1 MPLENSRI
9 QAICFDVDGT
19 LWDSD
24 DELVR
29 RLSEFLKPVSP
40 LLLKRDPLLAARR
53 LVMALETPGNLV
65 HNLRFQSRLIS
76 RLIEFGGRTNALQ
89 IDGTPSPHLLVKGV
103 TEMLTALAL
112 RWPLAVVSARPEKST
127 LEFLTH
133 HDLMDFFKVVV
144 TSQTCRRTKPHP
156 DPVIFAAERMGAA
169 PQNCLMVGDTT
180 VDIIS
185 GRRAGA
191 QTAGVLC
198 GFGEENELCHAGADL
213 ILEST
218 ADLLQILEP

>member
-1 MPLENSRI
+1 MPLEISRI

-29 RLSEFLKPVSP
+29 RLSESIKPLSP
-40 LLLKRDPLLAARR
+40 VLLNRDPLQAARR

-65 HNLRFQSRLIS
+65 HNLRYQSRLIS
-76 RLIEFGGRTNALQ
+76 RLIEFGGRSSGLQ
-89 IDGTPSPHLLVKGV
+89 DDGRSSPRQLVKGV
-103 TEMLTALAL
+103 TEMLSVLAS
-112 RWPLAVVSARPEKST
+112 RFPLAVVSARPQMST
-127 LEFLTH
+127 LEFLAD

-144 TSQTCRRTKPHP
+144 TGQTCRRTKPYP
-156 DPVIFAAERMGAA
+156 DPVLFAAKCMGVA

-180 VDIIS
+180 VDILS
-185 GRRAGA
+185 GRQAGA

-198 GFGEENELCHAGADL
+198 GFGEGYELRRAGADL

-218 ADLLQILEP
+218 ADLLQTLWF